1 MATRSNIGKL
11 NSDNTVSYIYC
22 HWDGYPSHNGT
33 ILQEHYNTPEQVD
46 ALLALGD
53 MSSLEATIEGCK
65 PYDEPGTEV
74 ATTTLFLFNKS
85 HAQAID
91 YFYLF
96 TDEGWKVSNGG
107 EWSLLEIEDE
117 VQPFAINQ
125 LVNGEVDIQT
135 IIDSAP
141 RFGDEEAE

>member
-11 NSDNTVSYIYC
+11 YPNNTVKYIYC

-53 MSSLEATIEGCK
+53 MSVLGETIEGCK
-65 PYDEPGTEV
+65 PYDEPGTEMSI
-74 ATTTLFLFNKS
+74 TTFEDYTKVPMIS
-85 HAQAID
+85 

-96 TDEGWKVSNGG
+96 TDEGWKVSAYGN
-107 EWSLLEIEDE
+107 EWMLLEDTL
-117 VQPFAINQ
+117 QD
-125 LVNGEVDIQT
+125 LVKHLQ
-135 IIDSAP
+135 
-141 RFGDEEAE
+141 